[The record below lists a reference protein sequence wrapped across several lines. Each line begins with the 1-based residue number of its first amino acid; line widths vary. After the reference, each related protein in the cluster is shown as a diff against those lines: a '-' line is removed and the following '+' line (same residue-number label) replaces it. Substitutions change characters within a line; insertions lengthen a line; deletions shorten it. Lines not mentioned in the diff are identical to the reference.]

1 LISSTSL
8 QISDFSE
15 NIFLISLYEIVDGI
29 EVSHFFFSLSEYL
42 RNSNHWIEVVSGEDS
57 LIVKYSLFN
66 NSKGKSQ
73 ETLEKQIKDFNYLEE
88 KKEATVL
95 RVPICYS
102 EEFAYDLQDLKIQSS
117 LSSQDIINLHS
128 SLTYKVKMIGFTP
141 GFAYLGDLPK
151 ELMIERLAKPR
162 VNLVPGSVGI
172 AGNRTGIY
180 TLGGPGGWRIIG
192 RTPLSLFNQKKK
204 NPFIILPGME
214 VKFEPIDKD
223 EFKNFKVN
231 ESYDY

>member
-1 LISSTSL
+1 MISSASFK
-8 QISDFSE
+8 ISDFSE
-15 NIFLISLYEIVDGI
+15 NIFLISLQEIVSDI
-29 EVSHFFFSLSEYL
+29 EISHLFFSLSEYL
-42 RNSNHWIEVVSGEDS
+42 RNSNKWIEVVSGEDS
-57 LIVKYSLFN
+57 LIVKYNLFN
-66 NSKGKSQ
+66 NTKSKAQ
-73 ETLEKQIKDFNYLEE
+73 ETLGQQLKDFTYVE
-88 KKEATVL
+88 KKKKATVL

-102 EEFAYDLQDLKIQSS
+102 EEFAYDLQDLKNQNS
-117 LSSQDIINLHS
+117 LSSQDIVDLHS

-151 ELMIERLAKPR
+151 ELTIERLSKPR

-214 VKFEPIDKD
+214 VKFEPINQD
-223 EFKNFKVN
+223 EFKNF
-231 ESYDY
+231 